1 MSTASIALLWPSM
14 ACLPG
19 YAAALRRGW
28 SPNTTR
34 DESAEELAKIAADA
48 AGHVAAMINRD
59 GGGEPVTLPDGSRVP
74 RLPGFRQFIW
84 DQAADAFCGVVSLRW
99 QKGSTELPPHVLG
112 HLGYSVVPWQQ
123 RRGIGTRALALL
135 LAQIPREVPELDHV
149 IVTTDIANTASQKVI
164 VANGGALLARYT
176 QPASHGGRDG
186 LRYRIA
192 IR

>member
-1 MSTASIALLWPSM
+1 MSAASIALLWPSM

-34 DESAEELAKIAADA
+34 DVTAEELAKIGADA
-48 AGHVAAMINRD
+48 AGFIAALVDREAR
-59 GGGEPVTLPDGSRVP
+59 GEPIMLPDGSHVP

-84 DQAADAFCGVVSLRW
+84 DQAADAFCGIVSLRW
-99 QKGSTELPPHVLG
+99 QKGTTELPPHVLG

-123 RRGIGTRALALL
+123 RRGIGARALALL

-164 VANGGALLARYT
+164 LANGGELLGHYT
-176 QPASHGGRDG
+176 QPQSYGGGEG